1 MQALTLLTT
10 TGEQVPLSALW
21 ADGPVV
27 TFFVRHF
34 GCVFCRE
41 QVAEVRAARADFER
55 AGARVVVVG
64 QGSVEDAA
72 AFAREFG
79 DGLEVLTDP
88 TRETYCAL
96 GMRRGWRTAATL
108 GTVKRAA
115 QALAKGFRQA
125 ARVQGDPFQQPESTR
140 RSRLCSPRSPARAT
154 RLQQRE
160 LTSGRRGA
168 RGSPESL
175 LERGQR
181 AQRVCVVGLVY
192 EEMAL
197 A

>member
-10 TGEQVPLSALW
+10 AGTPVALSALW

-41 QVAEVRAARADFER
+41 QVAEVRAVRADFER
-55 AGARVVVVG
+55 AGARIVVVG

-96 GMRRGWRTAATL
+96 GMKRGWRTAATF

-115 QALAKGFRQA
+115 QALAKGYRQA
-125 ARVQGDPFQQPESTR
+125 ARVQGDPFQQ
-140 RSRLCSPRSPARAT
+140 
-154 RLQQRE
+154 
-160 LTSGRRGA
+160 GGVVVF
-168 RGSPESL
+168 
-175 LERGQR
+175 ERGGR
-181 AQRVCVVGLVY
+181 ERWRFVSSEAGEHPPLSAVLA
-192 EEMAL
+192 AL
-197 A
+197 PAEREAPTAA